1 MARSCSLLYRREQS
15 NVMKLIYSNRRY
27 YHVSLIEDWGVE
39 SRGFPNDTE
48 GRLQLYEGRS
58 KSSDP
63 SKMSLSRA
71 DPESFARG
79 DPK

>member
-27 YHVSLIEDWGVE
+27 YHVSLIEDGGVE

-48 GRLQLYEGRS
+48 
-58 KSSDP
+58 
-63 SKMSLSRA
+63 RA
-71 DPESFARG
+71 APTLRG
-79 DPK
+79 SIQKF

>member
-1 MARSCSLLYRREQS
+1 MSL
-15 NVMKLIYSNRRY
+15 VGAG
-27 YHVSLIEDWGVE
+27 GVE